1 MPSQPDDLLLSL
13 QTSLRNALATFGPSS
28 TQYRNIKLIVDEY
41 AANLAMQGL
50 SIGSSES
57 CQVGEDMQTD

>member
-1 MPSQPDDLLLSL
+1 MPMQPDDLLLSL
-13 QTSLRNALATFGPSS
+13 QSSLRNALATFGPSS

-50 SIGSSES
+50 SIGSSET
-57 CQVGEDMQTD
+57 CQGEEVMQTN